1 MIYTTSVFALKY
13 VIIFFELKLM
23 IVSDRKKIDDYS
35 KMPKLVHSFILYSY
49 LFVFIEIKLVND
61 KLFTEIQ

>member
-61 KLFTEIQ
+61 KLFTEI